1 VPCLA
6 FLCCILFGI
15 SFPHS
20 FLLLPH
26 FLSSSLPLPAASTMV
41 PPDPVPGLYLLPL
54 DDSFFPPK
62 RIALPPG
69 TRVRIGRQLNQ
80 KSAPGAGNGVFESR
94 VLSRQHA
101 EAWIEGGRVRVLNI
115 LPEFSMTTD
124 MIFLFDRCSSGM
136 SSPPMG
142 RL

>member
-1 VPCLA
+1 
-6 FLCCILFGI
+6 
-15 SFPHS
+15 
-20 FLLLPH
+20 
-26 FLSSSLPLPAASTMV
+26 MV

-115 LPEFSMTTD
+115 LLEFSMTTD
-124 MIFLFDRCSSGM
+124 MIFFI
-136 SSPPMG
+136 
-142 RL
+142 